1 MNSGWI
7 VLFSKYANIIKLC
20 EPCKSQK
27 LAMMLFVLFF
37 TFFFFKFWTTEFK
50 GLDELHPFAAF

>member
-20 EPCKSQK
+20 EPRKSQK

-37 TFFFFKFWTTEFK
+37 YFFYFK